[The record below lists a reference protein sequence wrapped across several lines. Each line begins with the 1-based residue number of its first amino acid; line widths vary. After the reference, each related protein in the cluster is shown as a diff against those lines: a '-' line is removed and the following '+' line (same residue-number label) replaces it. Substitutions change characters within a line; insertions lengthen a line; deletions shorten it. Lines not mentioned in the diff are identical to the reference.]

1 MMRALVAIA
10 FLITLV
16 SSLPARA
23 YEPSTHAILS
33 ARAASDSVLTSILPD
48 YGLGSLND
56 LFPSFTDGGLRL
68 TVLGLIEEG
77 ARQEDTLATL
87 RPINHFY
94 NPRTGNGLSLP
105 LAMSSPAWALA
116 ARDSSSS
123 QNRSYWDARQYLFDA
138 LTKQSKTDRDE
149 SFGRAFQTLGH
160 VIHHLQ
166 DMAQPQHVRNEMH
179 CDTWVCQLVQPLFG
193 TPSRYE
199 RHAQRRETDLPSTRY
214 DVSGQA
220 FTSIVNSPRRFWHTL
235 PPGPDTP
242 QAGGGL
248 AEFTQSNFVSAGT
261 NFLPTSSGTLLPR
274 PEFPLPVPSTPA
286 ITEKVDIQSLI
297 PGTSLR
303 GQVWFIG
310 SNVRDNITGQPPIL
324 NSRAS
329 TFSIFTEDLQGIS
342 GRPTVRLNRFNFDSA
357 LEHLIPRAVGYSTGM
372 INYFFRGKIDL
383 KKDEQDSSKFRI
395 VNLGPET
402 MNGKFA
408 LYYDAI
414 DGNRHRVLVDPA
426 EPNRHPSDPY
436 AYRLVIAALDPAVP
450 NSNLSEA
457 ISIIPPVNDGSPLSP
472 KAANEYMLVFN
483 GGMGEERADT
493 GMIGAVAAKMVAA
506 PYNGVLY
513 LLGADAQNQ
522 RIALRVDK
530 TGTHVV
536 PGNEFHPLR
545 GITIPPHY
553 QALDKAYSHK
563 QATFTQHTFGWSYDI
578 QAVTTGI
585 HFPFYG
591 AFTTGWLK
599 NSATG
604 AFEIS
609 GGPTW
614 KAKSPD
620 PLIGEFRFR
629 PQIPESN
636 WSTGQL
642 EYRRTWVDAG
652 GVTQTQTGFVPLP
665 PHPSPGTNYGVLLVG
680 QAYISPD
687 GTRVTGFY
695 SNSHTP
701 GNPAFHTQH
710 DYDLSITL
718 APVPALSF
726 VPTGSRQIDNNV
738 RQLIPDNTTKVGEL
752 SITWPCGNPVVL
764 TGDLLKTQYLN
775 RTDTWLDLLYYIGYL
790 NGELQTYRQFDSGFR
805 LASFDMTSGSVGG
818 QGPGGCSLVKVRN
831 IGQSTNMSQS
841 DGGWYFRQGSF
852 TNVFRSNDSQVPHP
866 QGILNRTWV
875 LDYEGPVPVPPV
887 AYTNV
892 PVPTSSTIYRV
903 ERALTDR
910 ADDAIYTLSI
920 TGSPDVRK
928 FRTHDITGKWWVG
941 DASPLGEVFFATS
954 DLSLVVHEPRRG
966 PPVALPPN
974 VVKLLAA
981 IWM

>member
-1 MMRALVAIA
+1 M
-10 FLITLV
+10 
-16 SSLPARA
+16 
-23 YEPSTHAILS
+23 
-33 ARAASDSVLTSILPD
+33 
-48 YGLGSLND
+48 
-56 LFPSFTDGGLRL
+56 
-68 TVLGLIEEG
+68 
-77 ARQEDTLATL
+77 
-87 RPINHFY
+87 
-94 NPRTGNGLSLP
+94 
-105 LAMSSPAWALA
+105 
-116 ARDSSSS
+116 
-123 QNRSYWDARQYLFDA
+123 
-138 LTKQSKTDRDE
+138 
-149 SFGRAFQTLGH
+149 
-160 VIHHLQ
+160 
-166 DMAQPQHVRNEMH
+166 
-179 CDTWVCQLVQPLFG
+179 
-193 TPSRYE
+193 
-199 RHAQRRETDLPSTRY
+199 
-214 DVSGQA
+214 
-220 FTSIVNSPRRFWHTL
+220 
-235 PPGPDTP
+235 
-242 QAGGGL
+242 
-248 AEFTQSNFVSAGT
+248 AEFTNRNFVSAGT
-261 NFLPTSSGTLLPR
+261 HYRGDLSGVLPNQNFALPDPR
-274 PEFPLPVPSTPA
+274 GLPVIREPVEVTN
-286 ITEKVDIQSLI
+286 
-297 PGTSLR
+297 LR
-303 GQVWFIG
+303 NGQAQAGEIWFIQ
-310 SNVRDNITGQPPIL
+310 NEIRDNLLNTTQIYTRGDTYSVFVSDLAARGAQPV
-324 NSRAS
+324 
-329 TFSIFTEDLQGIS
+329 FT
-342 GRPTVRLNRFNFDSA
+342 LNRYNFA
-357 LEHLIPRAVGYSTGM
+357 AAYPHLIPRAVAFSAGM

-383 KKDEQDSSKFRI
+383 RKDSQDPSKFRI
-395 VNLGPET
+395 ANLSSELMG
-402 MNGKFA
+402 GRFA
-408 LYYDAI
+408 LYYDAR
-414 DGNRHRVLVDPA
+414 DGRRYPVAVDPA
-426 EPNRHPSDPY
+426 DVNRHPDDPN
-436 AYRLVIAALDPAVP
+436 AWRLVIAPADPANP
-450 NSNLSEA
+450 SANLSDPIA
-457 ISIIPPVNDGSPLSP
+457 FVPPVDDGSPTSP
-472 KAANEYMLVFN
+472 KARDEYMLVFRGN
-483 GGMGEERADT
+483 LGQEREDLSLDVP
-493 GMIGAVAAKMVAA
+493 GAVAAKMVAA

-553 QALDKAYSHK
+553 EALDKAYSHK
-563 QATFTQHTFGWSYDI
+563 QATFTQHTFGWSYDM

-614 KAKSPD
+614 KARSPD

-642 EYRRTWVDAG
+642 EYRRTWVDAN

-665 PHPSPGTNYGVLLVG
+665 PHPSPGANYGVLLVG

-695 SNSHTP
+695 SNTHTP

-710 DYDLSITL
+710 YYDLSITL
-718 APVPALSF
+718 GPVPALSF

-738 RQLIPDNTTKVGEL
+738 RELIPDNTTKIGEL
-752 SITWPCGNPVVL
+752 SITWPCGNPVLL

-775 RTDTWLDLLYYIGYL
+775 RTDTWLDLLHYIGYL

-831 IGQSTNMSQS
+831 VGQSTNMAQS

-852 TNVFRSNDSQVPHP
+852 TNVFRSNDSQVAHP

-875 LDYEGPVPVPPV
+875 LDYEGPVPVPPI

-903 ERALTDR
+903 DRALTDR
-910 ADDAIYTLSI
+910 AEDAIYFLSV
-920 TGSPDVRK
+920 TGSPEVRK
-928 FRTHDITGKWWVG
+928 FRTHDITGKWSVA

-954 DLSLVVHEPRRG
+954 DLSVVVHEPKRG
-966 PPVALPPN
+966 PPISLPPN